1 MEGFYFFLHCFEII
15 IAPVEI
21 FIVRMMQQAIFTFI
35 FSVLTVS
42 DVMAII
48 TVIIMHHVRIVL
60 VHLIVLVTLD
70 MMGMALPVLVCHLLN
85 VMFTIL

>member
-1 MEGFYFFLHCFEII
+1 
-15 IAPVEI
+15 
-21 FIVRMMQQAIFTFI
+21 MMQQAIFTFT
-35 FSVLTVS
+35 FLTVLKCF
-42 DVMAII
+42 MINECTNGII